1 MSEPAPSPGVSVCRQ
16 AWVALALLL
25 VAVTLLSCAS
35 HPLRGDR
42 PRGVYHRV
50 KAGETLFAIA
60 RAYQVELQELAEIN
74 NISNPAQIEADRVIF
89 VPDANQIV
97 DDVPLLEPPAEA
109 TSPEPAAVAPKPRTP
124 TPAPADRKGRP
135 PGERVAVR
143 GGPPPEPVP
152 APAPGRKP
160 PGEAQR
166 AAPGKAAPKPG
177 VVPAPPPPARRDDG
191 EKGLTFEK
199 QRFIWPVK
207 GKVVSQFGMQPNRMY
222 FNGIRIAAP
231 GGSAVLAA
239 AAGTV
244 IFSAPLRDY
253 GETIIIKHADQYA
266 TVYTHLGTRTVTG
279 EARVQRGDR
288 IAFVADPGQGEP
300 FVDFEIRHRNKARN
314 PLFFLP

>member
-1 MSEPAPSPGVSVCRQ
+1 MRAAAPSPGVSVCRQ
-16 AWVALALLL
+16 TWMALALLL
-25 VAVTLLSCAS
+25 ITATLLSCAS

-89 VPDANQIV
+89 VPDASQIV
-97 DDVPLLEPPAEA
+97 DDVPLLEPPAPSA
-109 TSPEPAAVAPKPRTP
+109 PAERAAPAPKPR
-124 TPAPADRKGRP
+124 TPAPADRKGRS
-135 PGERVAVR
+135 PGEGGAVR
-143 GGPPPEPVP
+143 GTPPPEPPP
-152 APAPGRKP
+152 APARRPP
-160 PGEAQR
+160 APGEAQR
-166 AAPGKAAPKPG
+166 AAPIKAAPKPG
-177 VVPAPPPPARRDDG
+177 TVPAPLPPAKRDEG

-207 GKVVSQFGMQPNRMY
+207 GKVISQFGMQPNRMY

-266 TVYTHLGTRTVTG
+266 TVYTHLGNRTVTG